1 MKGQF
6 LCPLLEKAI
15 TKRQCFEL
23 RMERLN
29 HLYSEKLEG
38 IAQKHNIPL
47 KDLYN
52 VCIQCSN
59 NPTRC

>member
-38 IAQKHNIPL
+38 IAGKRGIPL
-47 KDLYN
+47 RELYD
-52 VCIQCSN
+52 VCIQCPN
-59 NPTRC
+59 NPTKS